1 MHIFS
6 FKKVNS
12 QDVMEKLRGLHV
24 GKACGN
30 DLILA
35 KLIKLGKDALC
46 CSLTTII
53 NQCLTVSLFP
63 EQFKCA
69 VVVPLHKKDGVLR
82 KENFG
87 PVSILTEL
95 SKIVEGIMCDQ
106 LMSFLETRLLPFLCA
121 YRPGYSCNNT
131 LLKLVEEW
139 KLALDKVE
147 TIGCILMD
155 LSKSFD

>member
-1 MHIFS
+1 MYATYEYFVNMTNDLSEPASITHISTADVIAFYDAHPCVEYIKEKHRNMHIFS

-30 DLILA
+30 DLISA

-46 CSLTTII
+46 CSLATII

-69 VVVPLHKKDGVLR
+69 VVVPLHKKDDVLR

-87 PVSILTEL
+87 QSV
-95 SKIVEGIMCDQ
+95 
-106 LMSFLETRLLPFLCA
+106 F
-121 YRPGYSCNNT
+121 
-131 LLKLVEEW
+131 
-139 KLALDKVE
+139 
-147 TIGCILMD
+147 
-155 LSKSFD
+155 